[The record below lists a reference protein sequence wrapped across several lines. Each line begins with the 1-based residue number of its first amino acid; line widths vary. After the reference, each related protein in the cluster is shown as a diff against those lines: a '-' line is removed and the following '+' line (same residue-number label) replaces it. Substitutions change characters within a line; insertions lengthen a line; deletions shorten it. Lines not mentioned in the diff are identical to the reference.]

1 MSSNVKPVLSIF
13 DSKSKTYSDPQVFTS
28 IADAMRSL
36 VMLAEQNPQH
46 PWIKF
51 SADFQPFHIANWN
64 PELALV
70 EPVAHPVGLGTIQT
84 IIPAPQP
91 QGNLE
96 RFPTKLNSGDDEKF
110 YGQER

>member
-1 MSSNVKPVLSIF
+1 MSSNIKPILSIY

-36 VMLAEQNPQH
+36 VMLSEQNPTH

-64 PELALV
+64 AELALI
-70 EPVAHPVGLGTIQT
+70 EPLSHPTGIGTIES
-84 IIPAPQP
+84 IIPAPAP
-91 QGNLE
+91 SAGNLE
-96 RFPTKLNSGDDEKF
+96 RFPTQLNTGAVS
-110 YGQER
+110 